1 MRTLIIAA
9 LAITASATL
18 AQPADAQWGSRLKKA
33 AEEAAK
39 RKVEQ
44 RVEQRAGEA
53 TDKAL
58 DGAESGVKCAA
69 TDAECIKRAAEKA
82 KAAGGADA
90 TAAAPGAPAAGA
102 SGAAAASAAPALRPG
117 EGAWANYDFKP
128 GDRVIFAEDFGA
140 DNVGDFPRR
149 LQFGEGNIE
158 IVEWQGERFLSTNTF
173 GSKFSVP
180 LPEVLPEQFTLEFD
194 YSAHGGN
201 WMYVYFADP
210 DGDPRPVSYVE
221 LGTWSGGLGG
231 KPEAHGNPS
240 GDEYKYQDVVF
251 PVRVMADG
259 QYVKVYMGDTRVANV
274 PNANLGRSK
283 TIYFVLPGRQDR
295 AAMIGNIRVAA
306 GGRKLYDALT
316 ASGRV
321 ATQGIYF
328 DTGSDVIR
336 GESTPTLKEITAMLT
351 EHADLKLT
359 IEGHTDNVGDAAA
372 NKALSEKRAAAVKAY
387 LVSAGVAADRLST
400 AGFGDTKPAA
410 PNTSAEGRRQNR
422 RVELVKN

>member
-69 TDAECIKRAAEKA
+69 TDAECIKREAEKA

-90 TAAAPGAPAAGA
+90 KAAAPGAPAAGA
-102 SGAAAASAAPALRPG
+102 AGAAAANAAPALRPG

-201 WMYVYFADP
+201 HAEIYYVPYNDVDTEGHVA
-210 DGDPRPVSYVE
+210 
-221 LGTWSGGLGG
+221 LGTYNGGLRSRSYNAIG
-231 KPEAHGNPS
+231 KPN
-240 GDEYKYQDVVF
+240 GDEYKYQDVLF
-251 PVRVMADG
+251 PVKVMADG
-259 QYVKVYMGDTRVANV
+259 QHVKVYMG
-274 PNANLGRSK
+274 
-283 TIYFVLPGRQDR
+283 
-295 AAMIGNIRVAA
+295 
-306 GGRKLYDALT
+306 
-316 ASGRV
+316 
-321 ATQGIYF
+321 
-328 DTGSDVIR
+328 
-336 GESTPTLKEITAMLT
+336 
-351 EHADLKLT
+351 
-359 IEGHTDNVGDAAA
+359 
-372 NKALSEKRAAAVKAY
+372 
-387 LVSAGVAADRLST
+387 
-400 AGFGDTKPAA
+400 
-410 PNTSAEGRRQNR
+410 
-422 RVELVKN
+422 